1 MQYPF
6 LSIEELNWRLFLLTY
21 MYSPKLSTAKK
32 QNVPQKISL
41 CFQVNSIIDKVQV
54 VEPEWLAKTLDDQH
68 QMEMSKWKI
77 NILVYFIL
85 LSKPVFW
92 GYIIDRHSSI

>member
-1 MQYPF
+1 M
-6 LSIEELNWRLFLLTY
+6 
-21 MYSPKLSTAKK
+21 STTKK
-32 QNVPQKISL
+32 QNIPLKISL

-77 NILVYFIL
+77 NTLVYFIVL
-85 LSKPVFW
+85 LKPIFSDTLSTILKPNYFKKQCFFV
-92 GYIIDRHSSI
+92 IIFFTY

>member
-1 MQYPF
+1 M
-6 LSIEELNWRLFLLTY
+6 
-21 MYSPKLSTAKK
+21 STAKK
-32 QNVPQKISL
+32 QYVPLKKSF

-77 NILVYFIL
+77 NILVSFIE
-85 LSKPVFW
+85 LSKPIFLNTLLTVIAQFKND
-92 GYIIDRHSSI
+92 YEKNM

>member
-1 MQYPF
+1 M
-6 LSIEELNWRLFLLTY
+6 SAT
-21 MYSPKLSTAKK
+21 KK
-32 QNVPQKISL
+32 QNIPLKISL

-77 NILVYFIL
+77 NILVSFIE
-85 LSKPVFW
+85 LSKPIFLKKLSTVAANFENN
-92 GYIIDRHSSI
+92 

>member
-1 MQYPF
+1 M
-6 LSIEELNWRLFLLTY
+6 NTV
-21 MYSPKLSTAKK
+21 KK
-32 QNVPQKISL
+32 QNIPLKISL

-77 NILVYFIL
+77 NILVSFIE
-85 LSKPVFW
+85 LSKPIFLKKLSTVAANFEN
-92 GYIIDRHSSI
+92 D

>member
-1 MQYPF
+1 M
-6 LSIEELNWRLFLLTY
+6 NTV
-21 MYSPKLSTAKK
+21 KK
-32 QNVPQKISL
+32 QNIPLKISL

-92 GYIIDRHSSI
+92 GTLSTVIAQFKNNYENNMSN

>member
-1 MQYPF
+1 M
-6 LSIEELNWRLFLLTY
+6 
-21 MYSPKLSTAKK
+21 STAKK
-32 QNVPQKISL
+32 QNVPLKKSF

-77 NILVYFIL
+77 NILVSFIE
-85 LSKPVFW
+85 LSKPIFLKKLSTVAANFENN
-92 GYIIDRHSSI
+92 